1 MLSVRFWKEYFSF
14 MRPSIWPAIIAAGG
28 AILGGLISRSG
39 QQETNASNAFQAQ
52 EQMQFQERMSNTA
65 HQREVADLRNAG
77 LNPILSGTGG
87 AGSTTPAGAMA
98 RMENPD
104 AALGE
109 AMGNSARSFNETR
122 LADENVKNLK
132 ETNTLL
138 RVQQDQTKADAALK
152 SVDYNL
158 RLKDVDMRAQ
168 QIKTEEEKTKAAM
181 HEASIL
187 SNSAKGAEL
196 EGEIDETR
204 YGALMRYIDR
214 AVKSITGGSGAI
226 RAIKP

>member
-1 MLSVRFWKEYFSF
+1 MNPIGFVRSYFNF
-14 MRPSIWPAIIAAGG
+14 MRPSFWGALIQAGAAIA
-28 AILGGLISRSG
+28 GGLISKSG
-39 QQETNASNAFQAQ
+39 QEQTNAVNAHTAQ

-65 HQREVADLRNAG
+65 HQREVSDLRAAG
-77 LNPILSGTGG
+77 LNPLLSGTGG
-87 AGSTTPAGAMA
+87 AGSTTPPGAMA
-98 RMENPD
+98 RAENPN
-104 AALGE
+104 AQLGE
-109 AMGNSARSFNETR
+109 QMGNSARAFNEAQLTE
-122 LADENVKNLK
+122 ENVKNLK

-138 RVQQDQTKADAALK
+138 RVQQDREKSQAALN

-158 RLKDVDMRAQ
+158 RLKDVDMRTQ
-168 QIKTEEEKTKAAM
+168 QVETEKERTKAAT

-196 EGEIDETR
+196 EGDIDETR